1 MDKQKDVSLPTEDVE
16 IQPQKEGWQV
26 VVLDFA
32 KNLLIALVLVFLVN
46 LVIDRVRVENISM
59 FPTLKEGDMLV
70 VNKLAY
76 KLGKV
81 ERGDILTFHYPLD
94 PKLSFI
100 KRAIGLPG
108 DTVEIVNKKVWVNGN
123 ALNEPYIVT
132 PSDYTGKWVV
142 PADSVFVLG
151 DNRVDSADSHVWG
164 FVPSNDLVGKVLAV
178 YWPPNRMRIVSHPDL
193 MASATP

>member
-1 MDKQKDVSLPTEDVE
+1 MDKQKEISLPPEDVE
-16 IQPQKEGWQV
+16 IQPQKEGWREI
-26 VVLDFA
+26 VLDFA
-32 KNLLIALVLVFLVN
+32 KNLLLALILVFLIN

-76 KLGKV
+76 KMGEV
-81 ERGDILTFHYPLD
+81 ERGDILTFHYPLE
-94 PKLSFI
+94 PTLSFI

-108 DTVEIVNKKVWVNGN
+108 DTVEIADKQVWVNGI

-142 PADSVFVLG
+142 PAESVFVLG

-164 FVPSNDLVGKVLAV
+164 FVPYNDLVGKVLAV

-193 MASATP
+193 MTSAKP

>member
-1 MDKQKDVSLPTEDVE
+1 MDKQKDVSLPPEDVE
-16 IQPQKEGWQV
+16 TQPQKEGWLV

-108 DTVEIVNKKVWVNGN
+108 DTVEIVNEKVRVNGF

-193 MASATP
+193 MALATP

>member
-1 MDKQKDVSLPTEDVE
+1 MDKQKDIPLPPEDVE
-16 IQPQKEGWQV
+16 TQLQKEGWQV
-26 VVLDFA
+26 VALDFA
-32 KNLLIALVLVFLVN
+32 KNLLIALILVFLVN

-76 KLGKV
+76 KLGSV
-81 ERGDILTFHYPLD
+81 DRGDVITFHYPLD
-94 PKLSFI
+94 PKLNFI
-100 KRAIGLPG
+100 KRVIGLPG
-108 DTVEIVNKKVWVNGN
+108 DVVEIKNKQVWVNSI
-123 ALNEPYIVT
+123 ALKEPYIVS

-142 PADSVFVLG
+142 PAESVFVLG

-164 FVPSNDLVGKVLAV
+164 FVPYSDLVGKVLAV

-193 MASATP
+193 MASTNP